1 MHVLSHCCVLSHF
14 YEAKEPPP
22 PRQCVVLT
30 LIPVITV
37 TQSNRLARDNP
48 LTDNDNDQ
56 LRQVCNRDPLSEITE
71 QEKDFLWRHR
81 WACFPSYGTFERGQ
95 ITGRIV
101 SALSTAGKS
110 SD

>member
-1 MHVLSHCCVLSHF
+1 M
-14 YEAKEPPP
+14 
-22 PRQCVVLT
+22 
-30 LIPVITV
+30 V

-81 WACFPSYGTFERGQ
+81 CASSPSHCT
-95 ITGRIV
+95 
-101 SALSTAGKS
+101 
-110 SD
+110 

>member
-1 MHVLSHCCVLSHF
+1 MTSVSLRQINGFTSRHDF
-14 YEAKEPPP
+14 YEAKA
-22 PRQCVVLT
+22 PRWQCAVLT
-30 LIPVITV
+30 SIHIMV

-81 WACFPSYGTFERGQ
+81 CACFPSHGTIER
-95 ITGRIV
+95 V
-101 SALSTAGKS
+101 KKS
-110 SD
+110 ICSPD